1 MPVGFE
7 FRYDFSGQNTPIQKS
22 YVIADA
28 EIFSI
33 GEMVNLESGELD
45 SGVAADTALVGPVV
59 SAVDNTD
66 DGLSVKVIINPF
78 AVYAVTD
85 ANARAAGATLD
96 LAAGGLTV
104 TTSSSATFVV
114 VEDSSAT
121 EETLVAFNGTHY
133 LNP

>member
-7 FRYDFSGQNTPIQKS
+7 FRYDMTGQNTPIIKEF
-22 YVIADA
+22 VVADG
-28 EIFSI
+28 EVFSI
-33 GEMVNLESGELD
+33 GEIVNLESGELD
-45 SGVAADTALVGPVV
+45 SGVAADTALVGPCV
-59 SAVDNTD
+59 AACDNTA
-66 DGLSVKVIINPF
+66 DGLSCKVITNPF

-96 LAAGGLTV
+96 LASGGLTV

-114 VEDSSAT
+114 VQASGAT
-121 EETLVAFNGTHY
+121 EETLVAFNGSHY